1 MRKPDAGKGKPE
13 SDFRVQCISSVGVYA
28 LHLFHPMLVYL
39 GGMGHLNGVAFLGQT
54 ITGGTI
60 VTFYMYIS
68 KFFTPI
74 QNLAEQ
80 FNWLQSAL
88 ASAEKVFSIMDL
100 EPKLVD
106 APDAIELEE
115 VHGEIEFRNVWFPI
129 FPGNG
134 CCRVCLSM

>member
-1 MRKPDAGKGKPE
+1 
-13 SDFRVQCISSVGVYA
+13 
-28 LHLFHPMLVYL
+28 
-39 GGMGHLNGVAFLGQT
+39 
-54 ITGGTI
+54 
-60 VTFYMYIS
+60 MYIS

-100 EPKLVD
+100 ELKLVD

-115 VHGEIEFRNVWFPI
+115 VHGEIEFRNVWFSI